1 MKYIY
6 IFYIP
11 FILKYCWYDI
21 MNDITIGYYDNN
33 ATKFIKETIDVDFS
47 EMQNRF
53 LKYIPYEGHILDF
66 GCGSGRDTLV
76 FINQRYTVEP
86 VDGSREM
93 CRIASEITGIHVRQM
108 LFCDLNENARYDGIW
123 ACASLLHLKRNELSD
138 VFVKMHRA
146 LKNSGV
152 AYVSFKYGDFEG
164 ERNGRYF
171 TDMTEERFNGILEVT
186 GGFSVEDMWITGD
199 VRDGRSSERWM
210 NVILRKKN
218 MI

>member
-86 VDGSREM
+86 VDGSR
-93 CRIASEITGIHVRQM
+93 C
-108 LFCDLNENARYDGIW
+108 Y
-123 ACASLLHLKRNELSD
+123 
-138 VFVKMHRA
+138 FV
-146 LKNSGV
+146 
-152 AYVSFKYGDFEG
+152 
-164 ERNGRYF
+164 
-171 TDMTEERFNGILEVT
+171 T
-186 GGFSVEDMWITGD
+186 
-199 VRDGRSSERWM
+199 
-210 NVILRKKN
+210 
-218 MI
+218 